1 MLQMMLGQTQTSP
14 LLHCQHR
21 CRKCHQQLSLPRH
34 HQKNRLTLH
43 LLGLPLAF
51 ILRLHC
57 LRHHRA
63 EAVRLV
69 GLRHHRAEA
78 VRLEGLRHHRAE
90 AVRLEGRGGTVEL
103 RIHMPVS

>member
-1 MLQMMLGQTQTSP
+1 MGLA
-14 LLHCQHR
+14 
-21 CRKCHQQLSLPRH
+21 SLA
-34 HQKNRLTLH
+34 L
-43 LLGLPLAF
+43 

-63 EAVRLV
+63 EAVRLE
-69 GLRHHRAEA
+69 GLRHHRAET